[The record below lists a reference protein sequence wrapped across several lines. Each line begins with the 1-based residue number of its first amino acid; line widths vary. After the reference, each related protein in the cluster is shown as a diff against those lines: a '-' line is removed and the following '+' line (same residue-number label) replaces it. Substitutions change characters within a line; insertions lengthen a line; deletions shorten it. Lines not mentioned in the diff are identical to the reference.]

1 MPWSIYDKPEFKR
14 HETQTDQQV
23 LWHQSRCVVSRNHCQ
38 LATLIGC
45 VLTTVQLPASVWRS
59 HDLDETACA
68 EYRTRPACTVPETRQ
83 QTNIIIN
90 QKHWDSAY
98 LCQGTSYQ
106 CHDTDLDLY
115 PDPYPDLW
123 SESPPKF
130 NHLFTGHFQPSL
142 KISCKSVPKFLRKN
156 LPTDRQ
162 TDRQW
167 RKHNF
172 LGGGK
177 RMLLSCTQCLSCQK
191 CTRIDTSTTGHQIS
205 MLHSLSWI
213 ICIMLKL
220 TDTLYIWYRLP
231 SVLWCCWL
239 GGRKGIRPVKN

>member
-162 TDRQW
+162 TDNDENITSLAEANVCYCRVLNAW
-167 RKHNF
+167 AVRSA
-172 LGGGK
+172 LVLTL
-177 RMLLSCTQCLSCQK
+177 RLLAIRLACYIHYRELS
-191 CTRIDTSTTGHQIS
+191 
-205 MLHSLSWI
+205 
-213 ICIMLKL
+213 
-220 TDTLYIWYRLP
+220 
-231 SVLWCCWL
+231 V
-239 GGRKGIRPVKN
+239 